1 MTIFP
6 DGPRAASAGSDPVL
20 DLSATPPTE
29 QRNPR
34 TTDLDLLPTPAMLAL
49 LHAEDALVPGAVEPV
64 LGKLALL
71 VDEAA
76 ERVHRGGRV
85 HYFGAGS
92 SGRIAVLDATELAP
106 TFGLPPGVVIAH
118 LAGGDAAMERA
129 VEGAEDDP
137 AGGAAAAA
145 GVTAADLVIGLSA
158 SGRTPYVAGAL
169 TASARQG
176 AFTAVV
182 TCNPGSPL
190 RSLARVA
197 IVADTGP
204 EAIAGSTRLKATT
217 ALKLILN
224 SFSTAL
230 MVRLG
235 KTYSNLMAAASP
247 TNDKLR
253 VRRVRILREASGA
266 DEITAETALTQ
277 ADGDLRTAL
286 VALLAGVGAQRARQA
301 LDAAGGTVRGA
312 LAALGVVRQLRLS
325 KEIPDRKQLS

>member
-1 MTIFP
+1 MTVFP
-6 DGPRAASAGSDPVL
+6 DGARPASAGTDPVL
-20 DLSATPPTE
+20 DLSAAPPTE
-29 QRNPR
+29 ERNPR
-34 TTDLDLLPTPAMLAL
+34 TTDIDLLPTPAVLAL
-49 LHAEDALVPGAVEPV
+49 LHAEDALVPAAVEPV
-64 LGKLALL
+64 LGTLAGV

-76 ERVHRGGRV
+76 ERVCRGGRV

-92 SGRIAVLDATELAP
+92 SGRIAVLDATELVP
-106 TFGLPPGVVIAH
+106 TFGLTPGIVTAH
-118 LAGGDAAMERA
+118 LAGGEDAMERA
-129 VEGAEDDP
+129 VEGAEDDD
-137 AGGAAAAA
+137 ASGGADAV

-169 TASARQG
+169 TASAGRD

-235 KTYSNLMAAASP
+235 KTYSNLMAEVSAA
-247 TNDKLR
+247 NDKLR
-253 VRRVRILREASGA
+253 MRRVRILREASGA
-266 DEITAETALTQ
+266 DEIASEAALTQ

-286 VALLAGVGAQRARQA
+286 VALLAGVGVEQARQG
-301 LDAAGGTVRGA
+301 LDATDGTVRGA
-312 LAALGVVRQLRLS
+312 LTALGVARHA
-325 KEIPDRKQLS
+325 P

>member
-1 MTIFP
+1 MTVSP
-6 DGPRAASAGSDPVL
+6 DRPRAAAEGTDPVL

-34 TTDLDLLPTPAMLAL
+34 TTDIDLLPTPAVLAL
-49 LHAEDALVPGAVEPV
+49 LHAEDALVPAAVEPV
-64 LGKLALL
+64 LGTLVAV

-76 ERVHRGGRV
+76 ERIGRGGRV

-106 TFGLPPGVVIAH
+106 TFGLAPGIVTAH
-118 LAGGDAAMERA
+118 LAGGDDAMERA
-129 VEGAEDDP
+129 VEGAEDDD
-137 AGGAAAAA
+137 ASGGADAV

-169 TASARQG
+169 TAAAARG

-204 EAIAGSTRLKATT
+204 EAIAGSTRLKATS

-235 KTYSNLMAAASP
+235 KTYSNLMVEVSA

-253 VRRVRILREASGA
+253 ARKVRILREASGA
-266 DEITAETALTQ
+266 DEFASEAALAQ
-277 ADGDLRTAL
+277 ADGDLRAAL
-286 VALLAGVGAQRARQA
+286 VALLTGVGAGRARQA
-301 LDAAGGTVRGA
+301 LDAGDGSVRGA
-312 LAALGVVRQLRLS
+312 LTALGVAQHA
-325 KEIPDRKQLS
+325 P

>member
-6 DGPRAASAGSDPVL
+6 DGPRAASAGTDPVL

-34 TTDLDLLPTPAMLAL
+34 TTDLDLLPTRAMLAL
-49 LHAEDALVPGAVEPV
+49 LHAEDALVPAAVEPV
-64 LGKLALL
+64 LGALAMV

-76 ERVHRGGRV
+76 ERVRRGGRV

-129 VEGAEDDP
+129 VEGAEDDA
-137 AGGAAAAA
+137 AGGAAAAG

-176 AFTAVV
+176 AFTVVV

-197 IVADTGP
+197 IAADTGP

-217 ALKLILN
+217 AIKLILN

-235 KTYSNLMAAASP
+235 KTYSNLMAEASP

-266 DEITAETALTQ
+266 DEITAEAALNQ

-286 VALLAGVGAQRARQA
+286 VALLAGVGAELARQA

-312 LAALGVVRQLRLS
+312 LTALGGTAVTV
-325 KEIPDRKQLS
+325 E